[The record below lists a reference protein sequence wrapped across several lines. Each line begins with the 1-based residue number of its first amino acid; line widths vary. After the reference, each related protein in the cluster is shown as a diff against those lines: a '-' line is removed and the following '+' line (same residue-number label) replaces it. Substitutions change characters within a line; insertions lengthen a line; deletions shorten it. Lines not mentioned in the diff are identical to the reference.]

1 MTDGNWSPYTPPDLC
16 SLPSGNWGLG
26 AYAPAQSA
34 YAGEFGGHVEGRPR
48 RAGGPAAAGLRR
60 TRWRVIRMCEG
71 SFERRSASAGVLGK
85 TAPAVAGH
93 AYAWILDW
101 EKQTGRG

>member
-1 MTDGNWSPYTPPDLC
+1 MVIPLTRGNSKGWKVKMC
-16 SLPSGNWGLG
+16 
-26 AYAPAQSA
+26 
-34 YAGEFGGHVEGRPR
+34 E
-48 RAGGPAAAGLRR
+48 GGPPSLSLVGSLSFLLRPADAGLRR

-101 EKQTGRG
+101 ETQVGE